1 IILFVLRKKRGRF
14 KQIVTGGVQNP
25 SYGDVVAAK
34 YMRNTDTAQVYP
46 NFQEDTHLYAAPDT
60 EESYEIPLSKSMEA
74 AELGFTV
81 PTMDQREVYQE
92 IDDIYLYPHTELQ
105 PVVRNGGINNSDGEE
120 REFFTESDIYWVPA
134 SNTAELY
141 EQLSKYRFREIRRDQ
156 LQITEHLGSGEFG
169 TVNKG
174 VWEGS
179 PDKSREVA
187 IKLLQKGASEESQ
200 VKFLQEAALMGQFS
214 HPNIISLL
222 GVVTLGEPVMIV
234 MELMENGDLKENLIS
249 MRPIPGELPP
259 NSLYQQLLDFCHQIA
274 AGMTYLADKSFVHR
288 DLAARNVL
296 LSGNTCKIADFGMA
310 RDLEESTYYT
320 SQGGKI
326 PVKWTAPEAL
336 HYRKYSTASDVWSFG
351 CLVYEIWS
359 LGHKP
364 FENYTN
370 SQVTVLTPCIY
381 DTVPTEPLYYT

>member
-249 MRPIPGELPP
+249 MRP
-259 NSLYQQLLDFCHQIA
+259 
-274 AGMTYLADKSFVHR
+274 M
-288 DLAARNVL
+288 
-296 LSGNTCKIADFGMA
+296 
-310 RDLEESTYYT
+310 
-320 SQGGKI
+320 
-326 PVKWTAPEAL
+326 
-336 HYRKYSTASDVWSFG
+336 
-351 CLVYEIWS
+351 
-359 LGHKP
+359 
-364 FENYTN
+364 
-370 SQVTVLTPCIY
+370 
-381 DTVPTEPLYYT
+381 